1 MGGRR
6 ATRKRPRCLHQH
18 YAGRLMRR
26 FVIVGQRATASGEF
40 RLNDLAGSSG
50 RLDVLLRCIRAAILV
65 SHGVRRGVV
74 VYLVLRGG
82 PQAPRVLRVD
92 AAATKFLRPD
102 ERSLATL
109 VQKAL
114 GADACGDEDGFVD
127 VRPGLSVR
135 RGGIDEIV
143 PELADGPLFVLEP
156 NGEDVRLTPGIGAPN
171 TAFVIGDHLGLDEKT
186 RSNLLARGAIPIRI
200 GPLAIH
206 ADDVVAILSN
216 ELDRRSAS
224 PS

>member
-1 MGGRR
+1 VATHS
-6 ATRKRPRCLHQH
+6 ATRSRDRET
-18 YAGRLMRR
+18 YARQAVRS
-26 FVIVGQRATASGEF
+26 FVIIGQKAVASGEF
-40 RLNDLAGSSG
+40 LLDDLAGSSG

-82 PQAPRVLRVD
+82 LRAPRVLRVD
-92 AAATKFLRPD
+92 AAATRFLRPD

-114 GADACGDEDGFVD
+114 GADADGDDQAFVL

-135 RGGIDEIV
+135 RGGVDEII
-143 PELADGPLFVLEP
+143 PELGDAPLFVLEP
-156 NGEDVRLTPGIGAPN
+156 NGADVRHIPDIAASHA
-171 TAFVIGDHLGLDEKT
+171 AFVIGDHLGLDEKT
-186 RSNLLARGAIPIRI
+186 RANLAARGAIPIRV
-200 GPLAIH
+200 GPVAIH

-216 ELDRRSAS
+216 ELDRRAAS